1 MFVSLRPLYCSTRLL
16 PQLKAGFLVKEECCS
31 HVLVILYRHV
41 FVMKIKPV
49 ESLQHHTHIKSL
61 RLKALFKHVSTSSTV
76 LPPLSSPPHP
86 PPPSTSSSS
95 RGVYSR
101 TQRFLGLLSGGSR
114 AARMAS
120 SNTFFSPLWERDTK
134 RETLMTFPS
143 QEICSLIKLKMLEMI
158 RKHETLHSIFY
169 TLKTRVFLFLLS
181 NHTSMRWFVKFF
193 HQYRDRRSRSVVLY
207 RRQRR

>member
-143 QEICSLIKLKMLEMI
+143 QEICLLIKVKMLEMI
-158 RKHETLHSIFY
+158 RKHMRRYIQYFTL
-169 TLKTRVFLFLLS
+169 
-181 NHTSMRWFVKFF
+181 
-193 HQYRDRRSRSVVLY
+193 
-207 RRQRR
+207 